1 MNLQEIKKDLPIQCL
16 KNLQALYEMTCE
28 EYRRRICEQ
37 WGYDIYYSYWIPT
50 DRVGEVLAINDCMY
64 SLSMDDVRMFV
75 ERGTSYEDFSEWWE
89 HIVTNDYGQ
98 NPCINAYSWFTLGA
112 RPEILKDNAEH
123 KKN

>member
-1 MNLQEIKKDLPIQCL
+1 MNLQEIKNDLPIQCV

-28 EYRRRICEQ
+28 EYRRRLCEQ
-37 WGYDIYYSYWIPT
+37 WGYDIYYSDWIPSY
-50 DRVGEVLAINDCMY
+50 RVGEVLAINDCQY

-98 NPCINAYSWFTLGA
+98 KPCISAYSWFVLNC
-112 RPEILKDNAEH
+112 RPEILKD
-123 KKN
+123 K